1 MKVKVLTIFGTRP
14 EAIKMAPLV
23 KELQTRP
30 EIECKVLVTAQHRQM
45 LDSVL
50 DIFDITPDFDLD
62 IMKHGQ
68 TITDITSRVMYGCKE
83 VFSSY
88 RPDIVLVHGDTT
100 TTFSASLA
108 AFYEKI
114 PVGHVE
120 AGLRSDNI
128 YSPYPEEMNR
138 RLTGRLASYHFAPTI
153 ANKENLVKE
162 NVSRRD
168 IIITGNTVIDALLSV
183 VDDAYKYKNDM
194 LNAINFKEKKVILL
208 TCHRRE
214 NWGEPMNNIFKACNE
229 LVLDNPDVHLIFPMH
244 MNPIVRDS
252 AYEIMGNNE
261 KISLIEPLDYE
272 PFANLMSKV
281 YMIMTDSGGIQE
293 EGPAL
298 GKPVMVLRTET
309 ERPEAVD
316 AGTVKVVGIDSE
328 KIYRVGSRLIQD
340 SAYYESIANAINP
353 YGDGKASSR
362 IADYI
367 LFKFG
372 VRNQEVDEFK

>member
-214 NWGEPMNNIFKACNE
+214 NWGEPMNNIFKARNE

>member
-153 ANKENLVKE
+153 ANKENL
-162 NVSRRD
+162 VSRRD